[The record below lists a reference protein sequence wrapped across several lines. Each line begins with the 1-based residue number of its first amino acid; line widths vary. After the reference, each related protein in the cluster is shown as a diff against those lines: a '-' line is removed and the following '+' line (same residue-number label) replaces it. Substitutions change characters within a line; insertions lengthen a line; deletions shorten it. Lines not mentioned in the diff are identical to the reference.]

1 MGQEK
6 LSTETSALQVW
17 VMIEGYEKLRE
28 ELLQDGGR
36 LGGAVE
42 GKQQREAVKGM
53 LETWLGALYRIY
65 DELSE
70 EAFEGRVNDSE
81 SHYSDEEEG
90 YVSE

>member
-1 MGQEK
+1 
-6 LSTETSALQVW
+6 
-17 VMIEGYEKLRE
+17 MIEGYEKLKE
-28 ELLQDGGR
+28 ELMQGG
-36 LGGAVE
+36 GKYGVMDE
-42 GKQQREAVKGM
+42 GQRQAVKGM

-70 EAFEGRVNDSE
+70 EAFEGRDDRIE